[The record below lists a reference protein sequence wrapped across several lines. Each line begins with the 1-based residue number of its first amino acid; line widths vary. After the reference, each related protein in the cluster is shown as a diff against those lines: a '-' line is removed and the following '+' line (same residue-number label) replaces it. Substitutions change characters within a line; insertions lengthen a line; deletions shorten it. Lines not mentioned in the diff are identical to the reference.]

1 MNRLTITIQRDLK
14 DKTWYQIHKAA
25 YRKQGARIELRL
37 AWSPTNL
44 TSQYVDHQGRTVD
57 T

>member
-1 MNRLTITIQRDLK
+1 MNRLTITVQRDLK